1 MLNLVNEEEKQR
13 HQGDFQVVFS
23 LLPPC
28 PPAPP
33 DDLQA
38 DTAGIETVKLEIRK
52 IFQLLVTPLKRN
64 GLYTGVELRQDAQGH
79 CDEKQLLDE
88 DMDGT

>member
-1 MLNLVNEEEKQR
+1 MSTYNITSFAQPRQR
-13 HQGDFQVVFS
+13 RVEAS
-23 LLPPC
+23 
-28 PPAPP
+28 PALQ

-38 DTAGIETVKLEIRK
+38 DPAGIETVKLEIRK

-64 GLYTGVELRQDAQGH
+64 GLYGGVELRQDAQGN